1 MKGRGAGRAFGL
13 PRFSFYLIT
22 DRHLVEDLTTAV
34 QQALMGGVRA
44 VQLREKDLGTRP
56 LLELAGRMRELTAA
70 SGAMLFIN
78 DRLDIALSV
87 GADGVHLGGRSI
99 PVYAARKVVKDALSI
114 GASAHSLKEAKRAEE
129 EGADFI
135 TLGPVYAT
143 PSKQKYGLPV
153 GLQTLRAVK
162 EAVGIPVFA
171 IGGIKTGNIEG
182 ALRAGADGI
191 AVISGILSAPDIRA
205 KTEEYMRYMR

>member
-1 MKGRGAGRAFGL
+1 MRGYEPLRNRAIG
-13 PRFSFYLIT
+13 PIYLIT
-22 DRHLVEDLTTAV
+22 DRHLVDDLTEAV
-34 QQALMGGVRA
+34 EQALMGGVGA
-44 VQLREKDLGTRP
+44 VQLREKDMETRP
-56 LLELAGRMRELTAA
+56 LLSLAEKMRGLT
-70 SGAMLFIN
+70 SEFGAMLFIN

-99 PVYAARKVVKDALSI
+99 PVSAVRAVVKDALSI

-135 TLGPVYAT
+135 TLGPVYET

-153 GLQTLRAVK
+153 GLETLRAVK
-162 EAVGIPVFA
+162 KAVGIPVFA

-182 ALRAGADGI
+182 TLRAGADGI
-191 AVISGILSAPDIRA
+191 AVVSGILSAPDIRA
-205 KTEEYMRYMR
+205 KTEEYMRYTR